1 MNRTKRLRELI
12 NLKLKEKNMT
22 KVELINLLQ
31 NEVSGSVIY
40 TLLNENYRYSGQCP
54 YFRTVLPILKALDIE
69 IKDF

>member
-31 NEVSGSVIY
+31 NEVSGTTIRKI
-40 TLLNENYRYSGQCP
+40 LNENTIEENFH
-54 YFRTVLPILKALDIE
+54 YFKTILPILKALDIK